1 MPPPMVNPQA
11 SWSPLPAWGEARPH
25 PHNTPQVPNMP
36 RAPRYCP
43 RCPTLVT
50 AGQAYCDQCQP
61 VGWATHPSQRNTQHT
76 REETRAFRRAVLAR
90 EPNCR
95 HCGNPATQADHIV
108 PVADGGT
115 NDPATN
121 GQGLCDE
128 CHATKTKHEHRQRR
142 K

>member
-1 MPPPMVNPQA
+1 
-11 SWSPLPAWGEARPH
+11 
-25 PHNTPQVPNMP
+25 MP
-36 RAPRYCP
+36 RAPRYCA
-43 RCPTLVT
+43 RCPTLVPG
-50 AGQAYCDQCQP
+50 GQTYCDQHKP
-61 VGWATHPSQRNTQHT
+61 NGWATHPSQRNTQHT

-95 HCGNPATQADHIV
+95 HCGNPTTQADHIV

-115 NDPATN
+115 NDPVTN

-128 CHATKTKHEHRQRR
+128 CHTIKTKHEHRQRR